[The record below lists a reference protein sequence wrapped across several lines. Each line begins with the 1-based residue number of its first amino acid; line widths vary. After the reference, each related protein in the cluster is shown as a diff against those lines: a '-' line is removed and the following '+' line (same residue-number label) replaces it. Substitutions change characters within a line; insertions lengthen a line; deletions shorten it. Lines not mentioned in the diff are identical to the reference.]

1 MVLKLT
7 YRERNGEDKVI
18 EAVISPDNSKVYIPP
33 DWQGFSLYELLTDK
47 RKGEFVRLETL
58 GL

>member
-7 YRERNGEDKVI
+7 YRLQGGKHKVI

-33 DWQGFSLYELLTDK
+33 DWQGVSLYELLTDK

-58 GL
+58 GH